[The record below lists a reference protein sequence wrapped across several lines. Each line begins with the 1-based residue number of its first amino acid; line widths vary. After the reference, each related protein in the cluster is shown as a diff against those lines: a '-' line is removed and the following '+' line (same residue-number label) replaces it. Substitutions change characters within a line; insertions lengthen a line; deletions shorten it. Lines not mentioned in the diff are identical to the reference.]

1 MAESDTP
8 TSDLC
13 DVTFPHPEA
22 VALAQSAHLALT
34 GAQAL
39 ATFFSVLADATRV
52 RIVAILAAHEL
63 CVCDLANVPGVHRTT
78 VSHQLRL
85 LRTLRIVRF
94 RKEGRT
100 AFYTLDDDHSGV
112 MLAQG
117 LHTRMSTLARRR
129 RNDAQ
134 QP

>member
-1 MAESDTP
+1 MSAADTP

-13 DVTFPHPEA
+13 DVTFLHPEA

-34 GAQAL
+34 EAQAL

-63 CVCDLANVPGVHRTT
+63 CVCDLANVLGVHQTT

-100 AFYTLDDDHSGV
+100 AFYTLDDDHIGV

-117 LHTRMSTLARRR
+117 LAHAREH
-129 RNDAQ
+129 DAAL
-134 QP
+134 PRYHDR